1 MKTTKM
7 GYKSMIQICV
17 FILPH
22 KFEFTVHN
30 HQLKHT
36 LVTISYFHA
45 NSARKESEKE
55 ERTVNA
61 FI

>member
-45 NSARKESEKE
+45 NTVPEKKVRKKR
-55 ERTVNA
+55 ER
-61 FI
+61 

>member
-1 MKTTKM
+1 
-7 GYKSMIQICV
+7 MIQICV
-17 FILPH
+17 LKKSTILPH

-45 NSARKESEKE
+45 NTVLEKKVRKKREP
-55 ERTVNA
+55 
-61 FI
+61 